1 MPFKGKP
8 VQRAVKRILDLV
20 VSLVAG
26 VMLLPVFALIALLV
40 RLDSDGP
47 IFFVSDRVGRGG
59 RIFRLFKFRS
69 MVAGAH
75 DMLKDLAHLNEGGR
89 YMIKIPNDPRI
100 TRIGGVLRKYSLD
113 EIPQLWNV
121 IRGDMSLVGPRPQA
135 PNEVALYTIEQRKR
149 LDVPAG
155 ITGLWQ
161 VTARTTPSFEVWVAK
176 DIEYIQNWSLW
187 LDLRIMIKTIK
198 VVALGMT
205 YSPKAHASK
214 T

>member
-1 MPFKGKP
+1 MPFEGKP

-26 VMLLPVFALIALLV
+26 VMLLPVFALIALLI

-100 TRIGGVLRKYSLD
+100 TRLGGVLRKYSLD
-113 EIPQLWNV
+113 ELPQLWNV

-176 DIEYIQNWSLW
+176 DIEYIENWSLW

-205 YSPKAHASK
+205 YSARAHASK
-214 T
+214 M

>member
-1 MPFKGKP
+1 MPFEGKP
-8 VQRAVKRILDLV
+8 VQRGVKRILDLV

-26 VMLLPVFALIALLV
+26 VMLLPVFVLIALLI

-59 RIFRLFKFRS
+59 RIFRMLKFRS

-75 DMLKDLAHLNEGGR
+75 DMLKDLAHLNQGGQ
-89 YMIKIPNDPRI
+89 YMIKIPDDPRI
-100 TRIGGVLRKYSLD
+100 TWIGGVLRKYSLD
-113 EIPQLWNV
+113 EMPQLWNV

-149 LDVPAG
+149 LEVPAG

-176 DIEYIQNWSLW
+176 DIEYIENWSLW

-214 T
+214 M

>member
-1 MPFKGKP
+1 
-8 VQRAVKRILDLV
+8 

-26 VMLLPVFALIALLV
+26 VMLLPVFALIALLI

-59 RIFRLFKFRS
+59 QIFRLFKFRS

-113 EIPQLWNV
+113 ELPQLWNV

-176 DIEYIQNWSLW
+176 DIEYIENWSLW

-205 YSPKAHASK
+205 YSARAHASK
-214 T
+214 M

>member
-1 MPFKGKP
+1 MPFEGKP
-8 VQRAVKRILDLV
+8 VQRALKRILDLV

-26 VMLLPVFALIALLV
+26 VMLLPVFALVALLI
-40 RLDSDGP
+40 RLDSAGP
-47 IFFVSDRVGRGG
+47 IFFVADRVGQGG
-59 RIFRLFKFRS
+59 RIFRMFKFRS
-69 MVAGAH
+69 MVAGAQ
-75 DMLKDLAHLNEGGR
+75 DMLKDLAHLNEGGQ
-89 YMIKIPNDPRI
+89 YMIKIPDDPRI
-100 TRIGGVLRKYSLD
+100 TWVGGILRKYSLD
-113 EIPQLWNV
+113 EIPQLLNV

-161 VTARTTPSFEVWVAK
+161 VTARTTPNFEVWVAK
-176 DIEYIQNWSLW
+176 DIEYIENWSLW

-205 YSPKAHASK
+205 SSVQARASK
-214 T
+214 M

>member
-1 MPFKGKP
+1 MPFEGKP

-26 VMLLPVFALIALLV
+26 VMLLPVFALIALLI

-59 RIFRLFKFRS
+59 QIFRLFKFRS

-113 EIPQLWNV
+113 ELPQLWNV

-176 DIEYIQNWSLW
+176 DIEYIENWSLW

-205 YSPKAHASK
+205 YSARAHASK
-214 T
+214 M

>member
-1 MPFKGKP
+1 MPFEGKP
-8 VQRAVKRILDLV
+8 VQRALKRILDLV

-26 VMLLPVFALIALLV
+26 VMLLPVFALVALLI
-40 RLDSDGP
+40 RLDSAGP
-47 IFFVSDRVGRGG
+47 IFFVADRVGQGG
-59 RIFRLFKFRS
+59 RIFRMFKFRS
-69 MVAGAH
+69 MVAGAQ
-75 DMLKDLAHLNEGGR
+75 DMLKDLAHLNEGGQ
-89 YMIKIPNDPRI
+89 YMIKIPDDPRI
-100 TRIGGVLRKYSLD
+100 TWVGGILRKYSLD
-113 EIPQLWNV
+113 EIPQLLNV

-161 VTARTTPSFEVWVAK
+161 VTARTTPNFEVWVAK
-176 DIEYIQNWSLW
+176 DIEYIENWSLW

-205 YSPKAHASK
+205 YSAKAHASK
-214 T
+214 M